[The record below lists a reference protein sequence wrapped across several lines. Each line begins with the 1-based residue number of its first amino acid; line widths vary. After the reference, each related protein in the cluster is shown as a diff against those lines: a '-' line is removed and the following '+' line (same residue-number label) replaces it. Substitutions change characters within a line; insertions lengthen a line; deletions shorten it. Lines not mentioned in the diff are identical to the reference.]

1 MPKVTEIAKIIS
13 HEEISKGI
21 ISIWLETEAAKYAT
35 PGQFINVYSNN
46 ASKLLPRPISICEI
60 DNSGKLRI
68 VFRVVGEGTYEF
80 STYKVGDTLRITG
93 PLGNGFYGAI
103 QMAQSEAESSKDKS
117 IYTTKQLLI
126 GSDTKALL
134 IGGGIGIPPMLGLAD
149 SLQCDKTLV
158 CGYRSDKELFL
169 VDEIEKVAKLYIATD
184 DGSLGT
190 NGTVIDA
197 IEENKIEADVIFA
210 CGPKPML
217 RGVKAL
223 GMKLN
228 IPTYVSMEE
237 RMACG
242 VGACLGCVCKTTE
255 IDSHSNV
262 KNKRVC
268 VDGPVFLSTE
278 VEL

>member
-1 MPKVTEIAKIIS
+1 MAKITELATIIS
-13 HEEISKGI
+13 NEELSAGI
-21 ISIWLETEAAKYAT
+21 YSIWLETEAAKYAA
-35 PGQFINVYSNN
+35 PGQFINLYTGD
-46 ASKLLPRPISICEI
+46 ASKLLPRPISICQI
-60 DNSGKLRI
+60 DRAGKLRI
-68 VFRVVGEGTYEF
+68 VFRTVGEGTREF
-80 STYKVGDTLRITG
+80 STYKAGDKVKITG
-93 PLGNGFYGAI
+93 PLGNGFYGAVM
-103 QMAQSEAESSKDKS
+103 MAQSQAANAKDIPAFSETKLS
-117 IYTTKQLLI
+117 IGPNTR
-126 GSDTKALL
+126 AVL
-134 IGGGIGIPPMLGLAD
+134 IGGGIGIPPMLGLAE
-149 SLQCDKTLV
+149 SLNCEKTLV

-169 VDEIEKVAKLYIATD
+169 TEEIKENAKLVIATD

-197 IEENKIEADVIFA
+197 INENGITADVIFA

-223 GMKLN
+223 GEKLN

-242 VGACLGCVCKTTE
+242 VGACLGCVCQTTE
-255 IDSHSNV
+255 VDSHSNV